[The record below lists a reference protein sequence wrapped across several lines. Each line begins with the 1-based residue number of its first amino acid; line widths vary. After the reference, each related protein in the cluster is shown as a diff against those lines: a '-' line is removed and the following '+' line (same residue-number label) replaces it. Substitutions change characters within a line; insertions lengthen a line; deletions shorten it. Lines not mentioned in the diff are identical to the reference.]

1 MADLI
6 VRDPVVSRFIASL
19 LLAATCLSVACGGP
33 SNSPAPPSQTAPV
46 SPPPQGVVETD
57 KWAGKWNGPEGTFVD
72 IAGANGTYQVVISN
86 LDGPRTFKGAADGNR
101 ITFDRDGI
109 RESLRAGSGAET
121 GMKWLS
127 EKTDCLVVK
136 PGEGYCRK

>member
-6 VRDPVVSRFIASL
+6 VRNPVISRFITSL
-19 LLAATCLSVACGGP
+19 SVAVTCFSVACGGP
-33 SNSPAPPSQTAPV
+33 SSSPAPPGQSAPV
-46 SPPPQGVVETD
+46 APPPAVVATD
-57 KWAGKWNGPEGTFVD
+57 KWAGKWNGPEGTFVE
-72 IAGANGTYQVVISN
+72 IAGANGTYQVIISN

-101 ITFDRDGI
+101 VTFERDGI
-109 RESLRAGSGAET
+109 SESLRAGSGAET

-127 EKTDCLVVK
+127 EKTDCLIVK